1 MSKKDNQ
8 PRLFDGERIRRNR
21 RPYKRVSRSKDDIAP
36 FVRFLRTYRMIADAN
51 DGKVKIKELQDK
63 FRIGHFARSAM
74 PADILT
80 IDEVKINADY
90 AEAWRKSLYNYY
102 KDCDRLCKGIEYTYP
117 EPIIVMQEPSKP
129 SLAELMEDLNK
140 IGSQFIATITNK
152 ILEIQNII
160 NFQNQSL

>member
-21 RPYKRVSRSKDDIAP
+21 RPYKRVSRSKDDIVP
-36 FVRFLRTYRMIADAN
+36 FVRFLRTYRMIADSN

-80 IDEVKINADY
+80 IDEERINAEY
-90 AEAWRKSLYNYY
+90 AEAWRSSLYHYY
-102 KDCDRLCKGIEYTYP
+102 KDCDRLEKHTEYIYP
-117 EPIIVMQEPSKP
+117 EPIIVMAQPAKP
-129 SLAELMEDLNK
+129 SLAEVLEDIYKLTTD
-140 IGSQFIATITNK
+140 FIAKITNQ
-152 ILEIQNII
+152 ITDIQNII
-160 NFQNQSL
+160 NSKNYQL